1 MSSSDDLDA
10 FDRAKR
16 DGVDQENN
24 DQDSNMDEKL
34 VDAEILY
41 KKMGFDKRLPK
52 SWVQRIESNEIDY
65 NTASKYFKIKKI
77 YPIFILLLLG
87 QINNHFGQIGLVLYS
102 SLKNLKF
109 FDIEK
114 HMLQMSKVQTE
125 EHLYGTAEQQANAEN
140 SPVNFI
146 KPIMIYYL
154 NSVKKYYNTRV
165 NSSEEVSGSS
175 SDSEEDIGESN
186 RDLKVKKKEFKFS
199 LNNLKTF
206 LAVAP

>member
-1 MSSSDDLDA
+1 MP
-10 FDRAKR
+10 
-16 DGVDQENN
+16 V
-24 DQDSNMDEKL
+24 
-34 VDAEILY
+34 
-41 KKMGFDKRLPK
+41 
-52 SWVQRIESNEIDY
+52 
-65 NTASKYFKIKKI
+65 I